1 MSTAE
6 QILMDKGPD
15 VLVISPKASV
25 LDAAILMK
33 QSNVGG
39 LIIKEDAEILGILTE
54 RDLLRR
60 VVAAKK
66 DPANTLVEEVM
77 TKDIV
82 SCRLDDKTV
91 DLQKIMSKLHIRHVP
106 VVEDGALIGII
117 SLRDV
122 LAKRISEFSDEKK

>member
-15 VLVISPKASV
+15 VLIISPKASV

-77 TKDIV
+77 TKDII
-82 SCRLDDKTV
+82 SCRLDNKTE
-91 DLQKIMSKLHIRHVP
+91 DLQKMMSKLHIRHVP